1 MQSLRG
7 VLKMRA
13 SVTDNKDLMAQLI
26 KGAFLTVSVDDEV
39 NTMTIGW
46 ATIGHMWR
54 LDVFM
59 VAVRDSRH
67 TFSLIEKSDN
77 FTVSVPADD
86 SCKKALAF
94 CGTKSGREYD
104 KFSECNLKTLP
115 GRHVSSPVID
125 IPGTHF
131 ECRIVYKSPMEKSLL
146 DASLM
151 KLYPDGDFHTLYLGE
166 ILESYYI

>member
-67 TFSLIEKSDN
+67 TF
-77 FTVSVPADD
+77 
-86 SCKKALAF
+86 
-94 CGTKSGREYD
+94 
-104 KFSECNLKTLP
+104 
-115 GRHVSSPVID
+115 
-125 IPGTHF
+125 
-131 ECRIVYKSPMEKSLL
+131 
-146 DASLM
+146 
-151 KLYPDGDFHTLYLGE
+151 
-166 ILESYYI
+166 